1 VNTISAVVLREG
13 RWCRWSADHR
23 HRTNALS
30 FVLAA
35 ALVSMSAACDGGRG
49 VGAQPILP
57 AVLDRMVTDKVAPP
71 TDVIEIWICDVPART
86 DDPRFGDLPLR
97 LALDPV
103 VVTRQIGDRVSAYF
117 DQLSH
122 GAYRPTFTAGGTISM
137 ATSNSA
143 DHCVETALDSSRPT
157 TTTVLAVATA
167 EHIAT
172 EPGGW
177 GRPGSW
183 YDCVADCSARSTRRA
198 AYVGASDF
206 SPDWGSVPLLD
217 LIEHEIGHTLGLPHS
232 GIDPDTGE
240 YLSAIDMMSN
250 SAAPRDTDPSKR
262 DAPDTLA
269 INRVDLGW
277 LPIDDV
283 ITVDTRTDLE
293 LRPSPGTSGKRLAVI
308 ALDVHRMLTIELL
321 TPTGFNEHLD
331 HAGIAVHLIDD
342 RSGARELRDQEPLVG
357 GAPYLDLLQ
366 SGDHLEVE
374 GWRIDVTQI
383 VVTLPDPTAHL
394 AVAPADR

>member
-1 VNTISAVVLREG
+1 
-13 RWCRWSADHR
+13 
-23 HRTNALS
+23 
-30 FVLAA
+30 
-35 ALVSMSAACDGGRG
+35 
-49 VGAQPILP
+49 
-57 AVLDRMVTDKVAPP
+57 
-71 TDVIEIWICDVPART
+71 
-86 DDPRFGDLPLR
+86 
-97 LALDPV
+97 
-103 VVTRQIGDRVSAYF
+103 
-117 DQLSH
+117 
-122 GAYRPTFTAGGTISM
+122 
-137 ATSNSA
+137 
-143 DHCVETALDSSRPT
+143 
-157 TTTVLAVATA
+157 
-167 EHIAT
+167 
-172 EPGGW
+172 
-177 GRPGSW
+177 
-183 YDCVADCSARSTRRA
+183 
-198 AYVGASDF
+198 
-206 SPDWGSVPLLD
+206 
-217 LIEHEIGHTLGLPHS
+217 
-232 GIDPDTGE
+232 
-240 YLSAIDMMSN
+240 MMSN